1 MPKVL
6 VNLMQTTGTKG
17 GIEVYIQELYRHI
30 GQQQHD
36 FEFIGYGSSE
46 LLKQDTSWFPGDIVN
61 SHISGEN
68 RLTWAFSELIAVGSQ
83 AQKINADLIHGPA
96 MFSPLFPPCPVVT
109 TFHDLLYFSHPHL
122 MKSKHL
128 TIPVRWMEKIAA
140 KKSDR
145 IITISHESKR
155 NLEHF
160 LHVRSDIIDITP
172 LAARTTISSKKMPTS
187 DRSSGLFL
195 SIGQRSPYKDF
206 ASIINAWALIP
217 PPQRPQLIITGSHGK
232 DPLVKIVRE
241 NNLEE
246 WITLKTWVS
255 DKELSEL
262 FDRATAIIDP
272 TLAAGFGLPALEAMS
287 VGLPTLVTDI
297 NVFREVAGDASLYF
311 SAFDSQALA
320 QQVMKLDMDAQLRS
334 ELSNLGRQQAQ
345 KYSWKTTAELTLLS
359 FTRALEESEGN

>member
-46 LLKQDTSWFPGDIVN
+46 LLKQDTSWFPGDIIN

-68 RLTWAFSELIAVGSQ
+68 RLTWAYSELFAVGQ
-83 AQKINADLIHGPA
+83 EAKKVNADLIHGPA
-96 MFSPLFPPCPVVT
+96 MFSPFFPPCPVVT
-109 TFHDLLYFSHPHL
+109 TFHDLLYFSHPQL

-128 TIPVRWMEKIAA
+128 TLPVRWMEKIAA
-140 KKSDR
+140 MKSDR
-145 IITISHESKR
+145 IITISHESKL
-155 NLEHF
+155 NLEHY
-160 LHVRSDIIDITP
+160 LHVRSEKIDVIP
-172 LAARTTISSKKMPTS
+172 LAARSTISSIKRPTS
-187 DRSSGLFL
+187 DRNSGLFI

-206 ASIINAWALIP
+206 ASIIHAWGLIP
-217 PPQRPQLIITGSHGK
+217 PTQRPQLIITGSHGK
-232 DPLVKIVRE
+232 DPLTKIVRE

-255 DKELSEL
+255 DNELSEL
-262 FDRATAIIDP
+262 FEKATAIIDP

-297 NVFREVAGDASLYF
+297 DVFREVAGEASLYF
-311 SAFDSQALA
+311 PAHDSQALA
-320 QQVMKLDMDAQLRS
+320 QQVMLLDSNNQLRS
-334 ELSNLGRQQAQ
+334 ELSNLGQQQAQ
-345 KYSWKTTAELTLLS
+345 KYSWNTTAELTLRS
-359 FTRALEESEGN
+359 FTRALEESEGK